1 MSDQTSIAWVTMVA
15 DVFIS
20 MSYMA
25 IPIEIFFFQRTLTL
39 PLPMLYKSVLL
50 LFEAFITACGATH
63 FVTMWNPFSNTD
75 LALCIVKV
83 ITAVVSTLT
92 AALLIRVFPKAF
104 SLPAKAAWLEEEL
117 GSHMRHEQS
126 LRMANDLL
134 LKFRKVTQHIRKTL
148 DTTSVCQTAVFELSV
163 ALGVGCAIY
172 MKEGDIYTCIRED
185 YRHLNDQS
193 LRHSDKDIFW
203 QKIDISTENKVI
215 NRMTTLS
222 YACCLNKRDL
232 CDMVG
237 DGVNIPFKAAM
248 GARFQ
253 LGEANSGFVMIYS
266 SDETWSLPE
275 QEVEL
280 FEDIVGQIEIALQ
293 QSAQLKHELDG
304 KFNETKSSELTKV
317 EEDNAVF
324 RLSTLRQNTT
334 LSLPPPPP
342 FSQNEEKDDEVY
354 NMEPL
359 NGVVDRNSPFH

>member
-1 MSDQTSIAWVTMVA
+1 MVA
-15 DVFIS
+15 DLFIS
-20 MSYMA
+20 ISYLA
-25 IPIEIFFFQRTLTL
+25 IPVEIFFFQRTLTL

-63 FVTMWNPFSNTD
+63 FVTVWRPFADTD
-75 LALCIVKV
+75 LALCVVKV
-83 ITAVVSTLT
+83 ATAVVSTIT

-134 LKFRKVTQHIRKTL
+134 LKFRKITQHIRKTL
-148 DTTSVCQTAVFELSV
+148 DTASVCQTAVFELSV

-172 MKEGDIYTCIRED
+172 IKEGDTYVCTHED
-185 YRHLNDQS
+185 YRRMNDHS
-193 LRHSDKDIFW
+193 LRHSDKDVFW
-203 QKIDISTENKVI
+203 QKIAISMDNKVI

-237 DGVNIPFKAAM
+237 EGVNLPFKAAM
-248 GARFQ
+248 GVRFE
-253 LGEANSGFVMIYS
+253 LDEPDSGFVLIYS
-266 SDETWSLPE
+266 SDENWSLPE

-293 QSAQLKHELDG
+293 QSSQLRSESHG
-304 KFNETKSSELTKV
+304 KSTMSHHKQRSQKYLNEQ
-317 EEDNAVF
+317 
-324 RLSTLRQNTT
+324 RLSSLRQ
-334 LSLPPPPP
+334 SAVCPVMPSSSPPPPPPPPP
-342 FSQNEEKDDEVY
+342 FSSDDIQEY
-354 NMEPL
+354 EDYDTEPKYW
-359 NGVVDRNSPFH
+359 N